1 MWDIPGLQERLK
13 NDFDLDL
20 PIAEWLDKEPELHEE
35 TLRERILAQSIEVY
49 QRKEEVVGAE
59 MMRHFE
65 KGVMLQTLDSLWK
78 STAAMDYLRQGI
90 HLRGYAQKDPKQEYK
105 RESFSMFAAMLES
118 LKYEVISTLSK
129 VQVRMPEEVEELE
142 QQRRMEA
149 ERLAQMQQ
157 LSHQDDDSAAAAA
170 LAAQTGERKVGRNDP
185 CPCGSG
191 KNTSSAM
198 VACNKS

>member
-1 MWDIPGLQERLK
+1 M
-13 NDFDLDL
+13 
-20 PIAEWLDKEPELHEE
+20 
-35 TLRERILAQSIEVY
+35 Y

-78 STAAMDYLRQGI
+78 EHLAAMDYLRQGI

-170 LAAQTGERKVGRNDP
+170 LAAQTGERGAGRRQIL
-185 CPCGSG
+185 
-191 KNTSSAM
+191 T
-198 VACNKS
+198 VRFW